1 MANNGSGVGRIAKTA
16 SYICLIVAASIIVLN
31 FVLGWFVGENPREG
45 IIGTIMQIARVV
57 EKVCF
62 CIGIGI
68 CAFDF
73 AAARKKPVWM
83 VLFWVAIVIY
93 LGFGMYGIFA

>member
-16 SYICLIVAASIIVLN
+16 SYICLLTAAAIIVLN
-31 FVLGWFVGENPREG
+31 FVLGWIMGEATG
-45 IIGTIMQIARVV
+45 GVIGTIMKIAAVI

-83 VLFWVAIVIY
+83 ILFWIAIVIY
-93 LGFGMYGIFA
+93 LGFGMFGIFW